1 MTAQTL
7 REWFTTFN
15 AQYFGNTLPEPH
27 FVVNHAKRTL
37 GQFSCHK
44 VRRGLLPGRWKTT
57 GYTIKVSEFYH
68 TSDHDRQSVLLHEMI
83 HFYIAYLHPYFDGND
98 RMARLIHLWYLV
110 QQGYTSAL
118 FIPLSEYIEKSRTGY
133 YGAYTLAEQN
143 AKISGVMDIT
153 PFLVYFI
160 ENVYHKLANSIP
172 PEKTTDAFLAA
183 LDANLITEKEKD
195 LWYFVLSA
203 YGDAEFSTKQLEKDF
218 GHAAYATIR
227 SFVLKFEKLG
237 LLSSQKYG
245 NRVKYRV

>member
-83 HFYIAYLHPYFDGND
+83 HFYIAYTQTRD
-98 RMARLIHLWYLV
+98 
-110 QQGYTSAL
+110 TSAHGKVFRQWMQRLMPTDGTSPSPLAMPCLPL
-118 FIPLSEYIEKSRTGY
+118 FPLPTSNNISCLPSGCRTANVTSRWSILPIAT
-133 YGAYTLAEQN
+133 TL
-143 AKISGVMDIT
+143 S
-153 PFLVYFI
+153 
-160 ENVYHKLANSIP
+160 
-172 PEKTTDAFLAA
+172 
-183 LDANLITEKEKD
+183 
-195 LWYFVLSA
+195 
-203 YGDAEFSTKQLEKDF
+203 
-218 GHAAYATIR
+218 R
-227 SFVLKFEKLG
+227 
-237 LLSSQKYG
+237 
-245 NRVKYRV
+245 